1 MYINHKF
8 RDGFTL
14 GEIEYWNMKK
24 PRDEKVEKLGAE
36 EEPKNAIENA
46 VNATVPYNNLPPLP
60 PATEIETI
68 PVLKKVTKAR
78 AALAEMKGMGATIP
92 NQAMLIN
99 GLTLREA
106 KDSSAI
112 ENIIT
117 TQDEL
122 YIAFATQRKDID
134 PQIKEVLNYREALW
148 HGYKLIMEKEM
159 ITTNYLCEIQK
170 IIIANNAGIRAQPGT
185 VLKNTVTEEII
196 YTPPTGEDVIRKM
209 LQQLETFINADD
221 DMDPLIK
228 MALIHYQFES
238 NHPFYDGNGRTGR
251 ILNILYLVLKG
262 LLDTPL
268 LYLSSYIIKKKQ
280 DYYNLLS
287 KVRYKEN
294 WEEWINFILTGVEE
308 TAKETALL
316 INNIKALLDKTIK
329 DIKEQ
334 APEVY
339 SKEMVEILFEHPY
352 CKASFIVDKG
362 LYERR
367 TAMKYLKVL
376 EQKGFL
382 RSMKRGKQV
391 LFINIALYDLLK
403 Q

>member
-1 MYINHKF
+1 
-8 RDGFTL
+8 
-14 GEIEYWNMKK
+14 MKK
-24 PRDEKVEKLGAE
+24 PKDGNVDKLIDKVLAGED
-36 EEPKNAIENA
+36 PKSVIENA

-60 PATEIETI
+60 PETEIETI
-68 PVLKKVTKAR
+68 QVLKKVAKAR
-78 AALAEMKGMGATIP
+78 AALAEMKGMGAAIP

-99 GLTLREA
+99 SLTLREA

-122 YIAFATQRKDID
+122 YIAFATQRKDIA
-134 PQIKEVLNYREALW
+134 PQVKEVLNYREALW
-148 HGYKLIMEKEM
+148 YGHKLIKEQEM

-170 IIIANNAGIRAQPGT
+170 IIIANNAGIRTQPGT
-185 VLKNTVTEEII
+185 VLKNNITGEII

-209 LQQLETFINADD
+209 LQQLETYINTDN
-221 DMDPLIK
+221 DMDPLVK
-228 MALIHYQFES
+228 MALVHYQFES
-238 NHPFYDGNGRTGR
+238 IHPFYDGNGRTGR

-268 LYLSSYIIKKKQ
+268 LYLSSYIIKKKK
-280 DYYNLLS
+280 DYYDLLS
-287 KVRYKEN
+287 KVRHDKN
-294 WEEWINFILTGVEE
+294 WEEWIKFIFTGVEE
-308 TAKETALL
+308 TAKETAVL
-316 INNIKALLDKTIK
+316 IYTIKSLLDKTVK
-329 DIKEQ
+329 DIKEE

-339 SKEMVEILFEHPY
+339 SKELVEILFEHPY
-352 CKASFIVDKG
+352 CKVSFIVDKG

-367 TAMKYLKVL
+367 TAMKYLRVL

-382 RSMKRGKQV
+382 TSTKRGKQV
-391 LFINIALYDLLK
+391 LFINTALYDLLK